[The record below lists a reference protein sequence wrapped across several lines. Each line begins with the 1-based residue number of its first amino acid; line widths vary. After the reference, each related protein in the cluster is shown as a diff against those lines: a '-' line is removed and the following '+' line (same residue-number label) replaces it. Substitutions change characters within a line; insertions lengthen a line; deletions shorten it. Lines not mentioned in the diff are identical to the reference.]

1 MVAQRLRAFAPQ
13 AEGKMFES
21 QLQQTLVVKA
31 MPQ

>member
-21 QLQQTLVVKA
+21 QLQQTLVVKT
-31 MPQ
+31 MP